1 MGTAVQV
8 NGRITGERDAVVSV
22 FDHGFVFGEGVYE
35 VLRTYH
41 GQPFLFD
48 AHARRLRESAR
59 RIALDVPFSDDELRA
74 RIDDTLRASGD
85 EGDRYIR
92 VLLTRGVGEF
102 TYDPKACPTPTLVII
117 VKPHVAPP
125 PEVYERGVTISLVD
139 VTRNHPRSINPLIK
153 SNNLLNNALGMQQA
167 CARGSFEALMKNYL
181 GEIVECSQSNVF
193 LVRQGEVLT
202 PPLDAGLLAGITRAF
217 VFDLGREAGLPVREA
232 TVLEEDLPTADEMF
246 ITSTT
251 REIVPVVRVDD
262 LVIGTG
268 VPGPVTTT
276 LLARYRAHV
285 AALAPSAARG

>member
-1 MGTAVQV
+1 MGIAVQV

-59 RIALDVPFSDDELRA
+59 RIALDVPFSDEELRA
-74 RIDDTLRASGD
+74 RIDDTLQASGAD
-85 EGDRYIR
+85 GERYIR

-117 VKPHVAPP
+117 VKPHVTPP

-193 LVRQGEVLT
+193 LVRRGEVLT
-202 PPLDAGLLAGITRAF
+202 PPIDAGLLAGITRAF
-217 VFDLGREAGLPVREA
+217 VFDLGREIGLPVREA
-232 TVLEEDLPTADEMF
+232 RVLEEDLPTAEEMF
-246 ITSTT
+246 ITSST

-262 LVIGTG
+262 LVVGTG
-268 VPGPVTTT
+268 VPGPVTTA

-285 AALAPSAARG
+285 AALAPSAAGG

>member
-1 MGTAVQV
+1 MGIAVQV

-59 RIALDVPFSDDELRA
+59 RIALDVPFSDEELRA
-74 RIDDTLRASGD
+74 RIDDTLQASGAD
-85 EGDRYIR
+85 GERYIR

-117 VKPHVAPP
+117 VKPHVTPP

-193 LVRQGEVLT
+193 LVRRGEVLT
-202 PPLDAGLLAGITRAF
+202 PPIDAGLLAGITRAF
-217 VFDLGREAGLPVREA
+217 VFDLGREIGLPVREA
-232 TVLEEDLPTADEMF
+232 RVLAEDLPTAEEMF
-246 ITSTT
+246 ITSST

-262 LVIGTG
+262 LVVGTG
-268 VPGPVTTT
+268 VPGPVTTA

-285 AALAPSAARG
+285 AALAPSAAGG

>member
-1 MGTAVQV
+1 MGIAVQV

-41 GQPFLFD
+41 GRPFLFD

-59 RIALDVPFSDDELRA
+59 RIALDVPFSDEELRA

-85 EGDRYIR
+85 DGDRYIR

-117 VKPHVAPP
+117 VKPHVAPA

-167 CARGSFEALMKNYL
+167 CARGSFEALMKNHL
-181 GEIVECSQSNVF
+181 GEIAECSQSNVF

-217 VFDLGREAGLPVREA
+217 VFDLGREAGLAVREA

-251 REIVPVVRVDD
+251 REIVPVVRIDD
-262 LVIGTG
+262 LVVGAG

-285 AALAPSAARG
+285 AALAPSAAHG